1 VCALHIELMA
11 VRTLF
16 EVSHPQ
22 VKIVD
27 EDPNYYAFGCMGG
40 HNVVTVCLP
49 HGVYGTNAATDV
61 ASNMRRSFL
70 SLEFCLLVGIGA
82 SVPSSRNDIR
92 LGDVVVSTPSGRY
105 SGVLPYDM
113 IKSLEGG
120 ASQLNGYLCPPPQT
134 LMCAISELESD
145 PTLSS
150 TPLDDYLKHIQKCK
164 PLQYEHPG
172 ISNDQLFISEY
183 IHLEDHDTCYRCDT
197 RYLAKRTARPSQQP
211 RIFYG
216 LIASVNRLMR
226 SAYERDKLGKEHN
239 VLCFEME
246 GVGIM
251 NSFPCLIIRGIC
263 DYADSH
269 KNKIWQNYAS
279 AAAAAYAKLL
289 LSRLRKMDDFE
300 ASPTMPTVEG
310 RGLSRKRLRSP
321 TDDDYQQFGK
331 RAAG

>member
-1 VCALHIELMA
+1 VLA
-11 VRTLF
+11 
-16 EVSHPQ
+16 
-22 VKIVD
+22 D
-27 EDPNYYAFGCMGG
+27 
-40 HNVVTVCLP
+40 
-49 HGVYGTNAATDV
+49 GVYGTNAATDV
-61 ASNMRRSFL
+61 ASNMRRSFP
-70 SLEFCLLVGIGA
+70 SLQFCLLVEIGA
-82 SVPSSRNDIR
+82 GVPSLRNDIR

-134 LMCAISELESD
+134 LMCAISKLESD

-150 TPLDDYLKHIQKCK
+150 TPLDDYLKHIQKFK

-172 ISNDQLFISEY
+172 TSSDLLFISEY
-183 IHLEDHDTCYRCDT
+183 IHPEDHATCHRCDT

-216 LIASVNRLMR
+216 LIASGNRLMR

-246 GVGIM
+246 GAGIM

-269 KNKIWQNYAS
+269 KNKNWQNYAS
-279 AAAAAYAKLL
+279 ASAAAYAKLL
-289 LSRLRKMDDFE
+289 LSRLMKMDNFN
-300 ASPTMPTVEG
+300 ASPTIPSVED

-321 TDDDYQQFGK
+321 ADDVYQHFGK
-331 RAAG
+331 RTAS